1 MTRQLLPLL
10 LAFSICQTEAV
21 FADGP
26 AKDVPELRALSNYI
40 GTWNTKITSKGSPFT
55 KGQHTAEWIL
65 DGRFLQQNV
74 LLTLTDSASV
84 LKSTTLMTYD
94 QKAKAYRV
102 WTFASNG
109 IIREALGKWDTKT
122 STMTTAVRRGDM
134 TSITIATF
142 ADEGVEKWAWIT
154 KNQNNEV
161 LSRITGTSIR
171 TKE

>member
-10 LAFSICQTEAV
+10 LTFSICQTAVV

-26 AKDVPELRALSNYI
+26 AKDVPELQALSNYI
-40 GTWNTKITSKGSPFT
+40 GTWDTKITSKGSPFT

-74 LLTLTDSASV
+74 FLTLTDGATV

-94 QKAKAYRV
+94 QNEKAYRV
-102 WTFASNG
+102 WTFVSNG
-109 IIREALGKWDTKT
+109 ITREALGKWDAKT
-122 STMTTAVRRGDM
+122 RTMTTAVRRGDI
-134 TSITIATF
+134 TSITIANF
-142 ADEGVEKWAWIT
+142 ADEGVEKWIWIT